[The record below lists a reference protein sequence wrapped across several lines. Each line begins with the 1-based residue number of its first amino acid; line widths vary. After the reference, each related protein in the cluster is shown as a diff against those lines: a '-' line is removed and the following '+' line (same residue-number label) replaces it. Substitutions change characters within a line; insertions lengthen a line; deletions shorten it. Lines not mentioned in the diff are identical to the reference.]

1 MKNYYYF
8 LLLFFSLFATAQI
21 NKTPEYIYGR
31 LYSDSLKVDNA
42 VVVNKTR
49 KTETRGSQDGSFK
62 ILALPKDTLYFNH
75 PNIVSMQYVVE
86 DIDFKIDLKIQ
97 VYPKSTMLEEVMVY
111 KYNLTGVL
119 KADAKNIPT
128 YYRDF
133 KSEMA
138 SLVTGYDLNPESF
151 NSRTLESSVQGVM
164 SGNIKTSAYNP
175 DLVKIGNY
183 IAKALKNKDP
193 KIPETKLHDKIYVS
207 IGKSNIMEQLK
218 MSDTEVD
225 FYLEYIIKK
234 DQLTPQKFSSY
245 HSLDFL
251 KYLMDQKDG
260 YHEYLIKK
268 AN

>member
-1 MKNYYYF
+1 MKNYYYL

-49 KTETRGSQDGSFK
+49 KTETRSSQDGSFK
-62 ILALPKDTLYFNH
+62 ILALPKDTLYFSH

-86 DIDFKIDLKIQ
+86 EIDLKIDLKIQ
-97 VYPKSTMLEEVMVY
+97 VYSKSTMLEEVMVY

-119 KADAKNIPT
+119 KVDSKNIPT

-138 SLVTGYDLNPESF
+138 SLVTGYDINPESF
-151 NSRTLESSVQGVM
+151 NSRTLEPSVQSVM
-164 SGNIKTSAYNP
+164 SGTIKTSEYNP
-175 DLVKIGNY
+175 DVMKLGTF
-183 IAKALKNKDP
+183 IANSFRKKDLKVV
-193 KIPETKLHDKIYVS
+193 ETKLHDKIYVS
-207 IGKSNIMEQLK
+207 IGKANIMEQLK

-251 KYLMDQKDG
+251 KYLIDQKDG